1 VRSEGGAVL
10 QVQDFDNGNASRSRG
25 DRAIRR
31 RDAIGLAMVVALGLT
46 SSDAGRRLVDAAKK
60 EKTKKRKKKDK
71 GKHKQDASGSG
82 REVVRE
88 AQKHKGERYV
98 WGGAS
103 PKGFDCSGFTWYV
116 YKKVTGM
123 DITRGVEEQ
132 WRFGRSVG
140 RGEWQAGDLVFFE
153 NTFERGLSHVG
164 IYMSGDKFIH
174 AENEQTGVVISSLE
188 SEYYSKH
195 YAGARRL
202 V

>member
-1 VRSEGGAVL
+1 M
-10 QVQDFDNGNASRSRG
+10 
-25 DRAIRR
+25 RR
-31 RDAIGLAMVVALGLT
+31 RDAIGVAILVVLGLA
-46 SSDAGRRLVDAAKK
+46 SSDGGSRLVDAARK
-60 EKTKKRKKKDK
+60 EKKRKNERK
-71 GKHKQDASGSG
+71 GKKKQDASGDG
-82 REVVRE
+82 RQVVRV
-88 AQKHKGERYV
+88 AQKYKGARYT

-116 YKKVTGM
+116 YKKATGM

-132 WRFGRSVG
+132 WQFGRSVG
-140 RGEWQAGDLVFFE
+140 RGEWQAGDIVFFE

-188 SEYYSKH
+188 SDYYSEH

-202 V
+202 L